1 MDQASGIKPSFVENA
16 AKSALVAVQT
26 GDCALVRGVMLGLDD
41 DIVAHASQKR
51 DARVAALKAYYLAQ

>member
-1 MDQASGIKPSFVENA
+1 MNQASDVKPSMIEDA
-16 AKSALVAVQT
+16 AKSVLVAVQT

-41 DIVAHASQKR
+41 DIVAHASAKR